1 LAGGIPLSAA
11 AFDAVSIWLER
22 EHAIAVRRAAAGAV
36 SGIDNYR
43 AGELI
48 APLLSLEDP
57 ELPSLLQSLHHPRAG
72 GSEWVRNPR
81 AIDALIGLAGQI
93 RALHMTEGRHA
104 VGNESHMMLAA
115 LQIYFHPRMLPVL
128 HGWAMADDHVSSAQA
143 LSNLSHLVGLPIER
157 GATAAYD
164 AWWKDARDVVSR
176 HYDLSREEDLAA
188 WLTAYHSGDETTRR
202 MLLRLWMFEQQPDAA
217 ALLRIARD
225 DDAAKTGA
233 AKAALSELWQ
243 NKRLAAAVKRAIVE
257 LFLEVEL
264 VEPAESGGADGY
276 RHLLIVVTRN
286 FPFPRDA
293 WVEPNS
299 AFAIEGELPPLGDSW
314 GAFSLDGS
322 GKMTVGSRSGG
333 NYRGTPEA
341 RAMLA
346 LREVDHAAGGKVLWR
361 IDWPLKL
368 KLRPSK

>member
-1 LAGGIPLSAA
+1 
-11 AFDAVSIWLER
+11 
-22 EHAIAVRRAAAGAV
+22 
-36 SGIDNYR
+36 
-43 AGELI
+43 
-48 APLLSLEDP
+48 
-57 ELPSLLQSLHHPRAG
+57 
-72 GSEWVRNPR
+72 
-81 AIDALIGLAGQI
+81 
-93 RALHMTEGRHA
+93 
-104 VGNESHMMLAA
+104 
-115 LQIYFHPRMLPVL
+115 
-128 HGWAMADDHVSSAQA
+128 
-143 LSNLSHLVGLPIER
+143 
-157 GATAAYD
+157 
-164 AWWKDARDVVSR
+164 
-176 HYDLSREEDLAA
+176 
-188 WLTAYHSGDETTRR
+188 

-225 DDAAKTGA
+225 DDAAKAGA